1 MKNIFKTGK
10 ICVLIE
16 AILHKER
23 KGKDIPTNLDKV
35 YLGWCLVREWSWYGG
50 RELEDN
56 MEGTASCLLRQT
68 HDHEWKKFFI
78 LNGQYFL
85 VIDIDNNNIR
95 RFDVEKPL
103 VFYIKPAI
111 MSETNISWFQTRNV
125 GHQHIFWWLIFLSA
139 EKPLAFDA
147 KPTILSDRYLLT
159 SNINMFGIVLM
170 RLFQSLRVQ
179 TETKFNLGDFWIWE

>member
-1 MKNIFKTGK
+1 
-10 ICVLIE
+10 
-16 AILHKER
+16 
-23 KGKDIPTNLDKV
+23 
-35 YLGWCLVREWSWYGG
+35 
-50 RELEDN
+50 

-111 MSETNISWFQTRNV
+111 MSETNIS
-125 GHQHIFWWLIFLSA
+125 
-139 EKPLAFDA
+139 
-147 KPTILSDRYLLT
+147 
-159 SNINMFGIVLM
+159 
-170 RLFQSLRVQ
+170 
-179 TETKFNLGDFWIWE
+179 

>member
-1 MKNIFKTGK
+1 MMFGEG
-10 ICVLIE
+10 VELVR
-16 AILHKER
+16 R
-23 KGKDIPTNLDKV
+23 KGIGGQHGRNSLLPSTSNP
-35 YLGWCLVREWSWYGG
+35 RSWV
-50 RELEDN
+50 E
-56 MEGTASCLLRQT
+56 
-68 HDHEWKKFFI
+68 KIFI

-159 SNINMFGIVLM
+159 SNINLFGIVLM
-170 RLFQSLRVQ
+170 RLFQSVRVQ
-179 TETKFNLGDFWIWE
+179 TEN